1 MIPAGVNV
9 ARVVIAVLI
18 DGCASFTL
26 ALCKHCQYHG
36 RMRTLYLRN
45 VPDEV
50 VDRLEKLARDSKM
63 SVTAVAVREL
73 DAATRRVDN
82 AALVATLP
90 DLRVPTA
97 SIVRSV
103 HADRT

>member
-1 MIPAGVNV
+1 MQ
-9 ARVVIAVLI
+9 
-18 DGCASFTL
+18 
-26 ALCKHCQYHG
+26 ALQYHG
-36 RMRTLYLRN
+36 RMRTLYLRH

-90 DLRVPTA
+90 DLRVPAA
-97 SIVRSV
+97 SIVHSV

>member
-1 MIPAGVNV
+1 VLTANSTGSEGHRTPL
-9 ARVVIAVLI
+9 IALASPKH
-18 DGCASFTL
+18 CASI
-26 ALCKHCQYHG
+26 G
-36 RMRTLYLRN
+36 VSWRMRTLYLRN

-50 VDRLEKLARDSKM
+50 LDRLEKLARDSKM
-63 SVTAVAVREL
+63 SVTAVAIREL

-90 DLRVPTA
+90 DLRVPAA
-97 SIVRSV
+97 SIVQSV

>member
-18 DGCASFTL
+18 DDCASCSL

-50 VDRLEKLARDSKM
+50 VARLEKLARDSKM

-90 DLRVPTA
+90 DLRVPAA
-97 SIVRSV
+97 SIVQSV